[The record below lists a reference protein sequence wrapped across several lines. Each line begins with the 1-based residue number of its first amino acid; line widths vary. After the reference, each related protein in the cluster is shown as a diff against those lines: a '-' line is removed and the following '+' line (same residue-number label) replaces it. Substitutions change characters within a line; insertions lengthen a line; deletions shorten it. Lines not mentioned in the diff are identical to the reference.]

1 MIDIIENY
9 DGCDSMDLR
18 LIRTFVKVAELNS
31 FTAAANKLGY
41 AQSTVTAQI
50 KLLEN
55 DLNSILFERIGKAI
69 FLTKDGKDF
78 LPYAKQLISMERE
91 IYNTFGASAKNNGC
105 LIIGAAQSLCN
116 ELVPCILKEYK
127 SRYPD
132 VTIKIQFEDS
142 CSFLQMLKQ
151 NEIDLAFS
159 IGQQVHSDELLCF
172 AQREEQMCFLS
183 APDYPLA
190 KENKITLEQI
200 KQYPLLLT
208 EKGCAYHTELMRLTE
223 EYSVSLDIMLE
234 SGNVQML
241 KQFAIKGLGVTFLPL
256 TAVEESI
263 VRKELIILPW
273 QEERFHIVSEVL
285 YHKDKYISPV
295 LKSFLDVTS
304 LFYC

>member
-1 MIDIIENY
+1 MIDIIEIY

-18 LIRTFVKVAELNS
+18 LIRTFFKVAELES

-55 DLNSILFERIGKAI
+55 DLNTILFERIGKGI
-69 FLTKDGKDF
+69 FLTKDGRTF
-78 LPYAKQLISMERE
+78 LPYAKQLIGMERE
-91 IYNTFGASAKNNGC
+91 IYNIFGSSTKNNGS

-116 ELVPCILKEYK
+116 ELVPCILEEYK
-127 SRYPD
+127 SKYPD
-132 VTIKIQFEDS
+132 VTIKIKFEDS

-159 IGQQVHSDELLCF
+159 IGQQVHSDEFLSF
-172 AQREEQMCFLS
+172 AQREEQMCFLA
-183 APDYPLA
+183 APDYSLA

-208 EKGCAYHTELMRLTE
+208 EKGCTYHTQLMQLAE
-223 EYSVSLDIMLE
+223 EHSVSLNIMLE
-234 SGNVQML
+234 SGNMQLL
-241 KQFAIKGLGVTFLPL
+241 KQFAIKGLGITFLPL

-263 VRKELIILPW
+263 TKKELIVLPW
-273 QEERFHIVSEVL
+273 QEKRFHVVSEVL

-295 LKSFLDVTS
+295 LKSFLDVIK
-304 LFYC
+304 LFY

>member
-1 MIDIIENY
+1 
-9 DGCDSMDLR
+9 MDLR
-18 LIRTFVKVAELNS
+18 LIRTFVKVAELES

-55 DLNSILFERIGKAI
+55 DLNTILFERIGKAI
-69 FLTKDGKDF
+69 FLTKDGRNF
-78 LPYAKQLISMERE
+78 LTYAKQLISMERE
-91 IYNTFGASAKNNGC
+91 IYNTFGASAKNNGS

-116 ELVPCILKEYK
+116 DLVPCILKEYK
-127 SRYPD
+127 SKYPE
-132 VTIKIQFEDS
+132 VTIKIKFEDS
-142 CSFLQMLKQ
+142 CSFPQMLKQ

-159 IGQQVHSDELLCF
+159 IGQQVHSDELVCF
-172 AQREEQMCFLS
+172 AKREEQMCFLA

-208 EKGCAYHTELMRLTE
+208 EEGCAYHNELMRLAE
-223 EYSVSLDIMLE
+223 EYSVSLNIMLE

-241 KQFAIKGLGVTFLPL
+241 KQFAINGLGIAFLPL
-256 TAVEESI
+256 TAVAESI
-263 VRKELIILPW
+263 DRKELIILPW
-273 QEERFHIVSEVL
+273 QEEQFHIVSEVL

-295 LKSFLDVTS
+295 LKNFMDVTN
-304 LFYC
+304 LIYY